1 MARLEALHQYIDSNT
16 VARMAWWALFLLVLF
31 LELTVVL
38 SKLVFRE
45 TVDDQISV
53 MREQL
58 SHYKA
63 KAYKDAITSSVASAQ
78 LLLDSSC

>member
-1 MARLEALHQYIDSNT
+1 
-16 VARMAWWALFLLVLF
+16 
-31 LELTVVL
+31 VL
-38 SKLVFRE
+38 SKLVFGE

-58 SHYKA
+58 SHHKA
-63 KAYKDAITSSVASAQ
+63 QAYKDAITSPVASAQ